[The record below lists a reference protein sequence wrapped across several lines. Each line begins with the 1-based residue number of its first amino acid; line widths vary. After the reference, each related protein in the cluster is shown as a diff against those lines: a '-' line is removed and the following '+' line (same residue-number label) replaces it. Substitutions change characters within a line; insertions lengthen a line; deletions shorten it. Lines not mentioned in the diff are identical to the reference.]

1 MTKMPMGWMACFTH
15 GVDTKDSKMQR
26 LMGRLHA
33 THGRDNTSSKMETPH
48 GVDKRTTHGDDKQ
61 DPENERPMG
70 MTICITHGVH

>member
-1 MTKMPMGWMACFTH
+1 MPHEVDGLFHPW
-15 GVDTKDSKMQR
+15 VDTKDGKLQR

-33 THGRDNTSSKMETPH
+33 THGRDKSSLNLETPH

-61 DPENERPMG
+61 DPENERSMG